1 MTLRSVGPP
10 PVGLVETRPVGSPLV
25 ELVVTP
31 AAEPLWVE
39 PAHTPPSADRTPVG
53 PSLVEFAETQPR
65 VAPPSAASPPAEPPL
80 AESLVVESLV
90 VEPLL
95 VEPVGTRPLGG
106 HPLGGPSWAGRVEAR
121 VLTLRRRVRDWLG
134 RHPEWLALSL
144 AAAAW
149 VWLALALGWFNPAGG
164 STLLPGHHHGP
175 VGASEPVHSID
186 DRLLIW
192 VVMVVAMML
201 PTTVPHLRY
210 LGFNTRTSR
219 RQRSVALFLLG
230 YFAVW
235 LVPGFALSL
244 AGATAPGWIA
254 AAVLAAGTW
263 ELTPLKRRALRRCC
277 RTWPVGYSGAPADAA
292 AVEYGLRHGVV
303 CLLVTGPAMV
313 ALMLAGHPWWA
324 TVALTGVMAAQKLLE
339 RPDRWRTMVA
349 IGWLAS
355 GVAVAGS
362 VLLQHT

>member
-1 MTLRSVGPP
+1 MTLPSVEP
-10 PVGLVETRPVGSPLV
+10 SLV
-25 ELVVTP
+25 ELVETP
-31 AAEPLWVE
+31 A
-39 PAHTPPSADRTPVG
+39 
-53 PSLVEFAETQPR
+53 
-65 VAPPSAASPPAEPPL
+65 
-80 AESLVVESLV
+80 
-90 VEPLL
+90 
-95 VEPVGTRPLGG
+95 
-106 HPLGGPSWAGRVEAR
+106 
-121 VLTLRRRVRDWLG
+121 LTLRRRVHDWLG

-164 STLLPGHHHGP
+164 SALLPGHHHGP
-175 VGASEPVHSID
+175 VGASEPAHAID
-186 DRLLIW
+186 EQLLIW
-192 VVMVVAMML
+192 VVMVAAMML

-210 LGFNTRTSR
+210 LSFNTRASR

-230 YFAVW
+230 YLAVW

-244 AGATAPGWIA
+244 VGPATPGWVA
-254 AAVLAAGTW
+254 AAILAAGAW

-277 RTWPVGYSGAPADAA
+277 RTWPVGYSGPSADTA
-292 AVEYGLRHGVV
+292 AVEYGLRHGVI

-324 TVALTGVMAAQKLLE
+324 AVALTIVMAAQKLLE

-362 VLLQHT
+362 VLLQQP